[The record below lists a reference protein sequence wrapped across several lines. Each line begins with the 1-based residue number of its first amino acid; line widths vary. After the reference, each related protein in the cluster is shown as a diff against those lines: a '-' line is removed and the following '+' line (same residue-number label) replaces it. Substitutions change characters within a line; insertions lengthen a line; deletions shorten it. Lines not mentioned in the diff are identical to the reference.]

1 MNYDGVRESEFF
13 MKKFILMLLVILLMP
28 ATVLAET
35 CHADGITIESIE
47 TIEKSEGT
55 KELSSAKANGTYMD
69 LDISFTRE
77 KDYIIYKIVIKNNT
91 ENDYVLDEAMFTK
104 NYNNVS
110 YKFETDNKLVKAG
123 NVRELSLRVEL
134 ISVPENGHFNEK
146 NTLDLNLTGG
156 AIENPPTGVK
166 SLLYVI
172 PVLLIIG
179 FLVVFTA
186 KKKTSFKAMALL
198 VGLLVSIPTI
208 VNAVCKCNLKV
219 NSTITVSNCKYKL
232 VNDKGTF
239 EEGKDVKDICVGAN
253 EVADSSEFICKG
265 FTYYSE
271 YDAAAYFGDDDTPTI
286 TEATSFGD
294 RSISPKMLVG
304 RPANAYNAYMIIYS
318 YNHFEPLFNDK
329 SYIKV
334 YSDYE
339 KKNLI
344 KTITKNDI
352 DGHYYVLEENKY
364 LDSYA
369 LIPLGEYGDVY
380 YTVSRDLYNKIDI
393 DIRYRD
399 PENYHE
405 DSCPAGY
412 PIITSSI
419 VIDKIESMIYSV
431 DDEDQ
436 ALYGFSNCQ
445 NEYGEWVM
453 KPNNYRRREFESR
466 GLRRTPVL
474 RGASV
479 YKPSQITCAGNEYHA
494 VWGNRIDK

>member
-134 ISVPENGHFNEK
+134 ISIPENGHFNEK

-232 VNDKGTF
+232 ITDKGTF

-294 RSISPKMLVG
+294 RSISPKMLFS
-304 RPANAYNAYMIIYS
+304 RPANAYAYMIIYS
-318 YNHFEPLFNDK
+318 YKPSEPLFNDK

-364 LDSYA
+364 LDTFVV
-369 LIPLGEYGDVY
+369 IPLGEYGEVY
-380 YTVSRDLYNKIDI
+380 FTVSRDLYNKIDI
-393 DIRYRD
+393 DVDYDD
-399 PENYHE
+399 PEDYHE
-405 DSCPAGY
+405 NSCPAGS